1 MKFKAAVLEESHK
14 PLVVQEIEWSKPLE
28 YGQVLVQLQYA
39 TICGAQLNEIDA
51 IKGPDKFLPHV
62 LGHEGVGIVQ
72 QIGPGVTRI
81 VDQQL
86 VVLHWRP
93 AAGVQSPASHYWGN
107 NGNRLIKAGWVTTF
121 QEFAAVSQNRCTP
134 IPKSEHTSEH
144 KREMCLFGCAVTTAF
159 GVVCNGAHHV
169 KIGDSV
175 LVIGVGGV
183 GVCIAQFARLAGA
196 AKITVIDV
204 NQEKLDWAAKY
215 YPAQDQILLGSNA
228 NGPEPE
234 ILAKILADRHRR
246 FDVVFETTGSKQMR
260 EFAFEVL
267 TEDGHCELVGVPKP
281 SEKMALNSLDLHFG
295 KSISGSKGGESQP
308 DRDIPRLFN
317 MMLDDRFTLKG
328 MIEKTVSLDNIN
340 EGIDYMRSGGVGR
353 VLVDLRSA

>member
-51 IKGPDKFLPHV
+51 IKGPDKYLPHV

-72 QIGPGVTRI
+72 QVGPGVTRI
-81 VDQQL
+81 ASQQL

-93 AAGVQSPASHYWGN
+93 AAGIQSPASHYWRGD
-107 NGNRLIKAGWVTTF
+107 GDRLVKAGWVTTF
-121 QEFAAVSQNRCTP
+121 QEFAVVSQNRCTP

-144 KREMCLFGCAVTTAF
+144 RREMCLFGCAVTTAF

-183 GVCIAQFARLAGA
+183 GVCIAQFAHLAGA
-196 AKITVIDV
+196 AEVTVIDV
-204 NQEKLDWAAKY
+204 SRQKLDWAAEY
-215 YPAQDQILLGSNA
+215 YRARQQILLESVDA
-228 NGPEPE
+228 HPE
-234 ILAKILADRHRR
+234 ARTFVKTYGY
-246 FDVVFETTGSKQMR
+246 FDKVFETTGNKQMR

-267 TEDGHCELVGVPKP
+267 AEDGHCELVGVPKP

-295 KSISGSKGGESQP
+295 KSISGSKGGDSQP
-308 DRDIPRLFN
+308 DRDIPRLLN
-317 MMLDDRFTLKG
+317 MMLDARFTLKG
-328 MIEKTVSLDNIN
+328 MIQKTVSLDNIN